1 MVTGQLSSLLVS
13 LLTYPT
19 EHGQRPKKCV
29 RKSASEKVRP
39 KKNYFL
45 MFVLTPR
52 NVRAA
57 ETRRGNHREP
67 PSGPPKHPCSF
78 PPRPNSGKLLPP
90 STPLPIF
97 IIPRF
102 PKLPP

>member
-1 MVTGQLSSLLVS
+1 
-13 LLTYPT
+13 
-19 EHGQRPKKCV
+19 
-29 RKSASEKVRP
+29 
-39 KKNYFL
+39 

-57 ETRRGNHREP
+57 ETRRGDHREP
-67 PSGPPKHPCSF
+67 PSGPPKHPRSF